1 MKPSRQSVAA
11 SIGEAQRQ
19 LETALAEL
27 EQLPMLS
34 PDAIAFAAHA
44 LDNYLTVASGTVEL
58 LSRSLKNHRDPE
70 VTKWIDGLQRLTE
83 SMSHT
88 INLLMGT
95 AAHASPALRRER
107 VDMTVLVRRCCSF
120 YERVAGRKRIGI
132 AFVTEAQIPDVAGD
146 RVAIAAVMDNLLSNA
161 VKFSESGTSVT
172 VSLRYEPPHVVCGVR
187 DQGPGLT
194 DADRARLF
202 QRGAV
207 LTARPTAGEPST
219 GYGLAV
225 AKDLIERLQGTI
237 WCESEPGQGA
247 EFLFRLPVFR

>member
-27 EQLPMLS
+27 EQMPMLS

-44 LDNYLTVASGTVEL
+44 LDNYLTVASGTVEM
-58 LSRSLKNHRDPE
+58 LSRALKHNRDPE
-70 VTKWIDGLQRLTE
+70 VTKWVEGLQRLTE
-83 SMSHT
+83 TMSHT

-95 AAHASPALRRER
+95 AAHAEPALRRER
-107 VDMTVLVRRCCSF
+107 VDMNVLVRRCCNF
-120 YERVAGRKRIGI
+120 YGRVASRKRIGI
-132 AFVTEAQIPDVAGD
+132 GFETQAEIPDVAGD

-161 VKFSESGTSVT
+161 VKFSEPGTSVT
-172 VSLRYEPPHVVCGVR
+172 VSLRYESPHVVCGVR

-194 DADRARLF
+194 PGDRERLF

-207 LTARPTAGEPST
+207 LSARPTAGEPSS

-225 AKDLIERLQGTI
+225 AKDLLDRQQGTI
-237 WCESEPGQGA
+237 WCESEPGRGA